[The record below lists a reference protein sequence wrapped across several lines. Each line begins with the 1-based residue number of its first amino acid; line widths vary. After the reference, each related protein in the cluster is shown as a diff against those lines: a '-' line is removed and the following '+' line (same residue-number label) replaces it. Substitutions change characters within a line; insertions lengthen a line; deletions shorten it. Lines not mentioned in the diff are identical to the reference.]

1 MARMR
6 VRLTFPSALIQE
18 PIVYRLVKDF
28 DIVINIRRADVK
40 ADHGWVA
47 LELEGDEDALERGV
61 AWLKEQGVQVDPI
74 ERDVIVPYADDRA
87 SQRVQGFTESVI
99 REMTRVSTSTAA

>member
-6 VRLTFPSALIQE
+6 VRLTFPAHLIQE

-40 ADHGWVA
+40 ADYGWVV
-47 LELEGDEDALERGV
+47 LELDGEEAQLERGV
-61 AWLKEQGVQVDPI
+61 KWLKEKGVQVDPI
-74 ERDVIVPYADDRA
+74 ERDVISP
-87 SQRVQGFTESVI
+87 
-99 REMTRVSTSTAA
+99 

>member
-6 VRLTFPSALIQE
+6 VRLTFPTALIQE

-28 DIVINIRRADVK
+28 DLVINIRRADVT

-47 LELEGDEDALERGV
+47 LELEGDEGALQRGIK
-61 AWLKEQGVQVDPI
+61 WLKDRGVQVDPI
-74 ERDVIVPYADDRA
+74 ERDVIVP
-87 SQRVQGFTESVI
+87 
-99 REMTRVSTSTAA
+99 

>member
-6 VRLTFPSALIQE
+6 VRLTFPTALIQE

-40 ADHGWVA
+40 ADHGWMA
-47 LELEGDEDALERGV
+47 LELEGDEGALARGV
-61 AWLKEQGVQVDPI
+61 KWLKDKGVQVDPI
-74 ERDVIVPYADDRA
+74 ERDVIVP
-87 SQRVQGFTESVI
+87 
-99 REMTRVSTSTAA
+99 

>member
-6 VRLTFPSALIQE
+6 VRLTFPPALIQE

-40 ADHGWVA
+40 ADYGWVV
-47 LELEGDEDALERGV
+47 LELEADEPTLERGV
-61 AWLKEQGVQVDPI
+61 TWLKAKGVQVDPI
-74 ERDVIVPYADDRA
+74 EHDVISP
-87 SQRVQGFTESVI
+87 
-99 REMTRVSTSTAA
+99 